1 MYIPVMTSVGIIEDD
16 DEIRTAI
23 REFLQRQ
30 KDCACEIGLPSVES
44 FLYTVPLDG
53 CPDVL
58 LLDIGLPGMSG
69 ITGIPFLR
77 QRYPEMD
84 IVMLTVHDDPERI
97 FQALCA
103 GATGYL
109 LKNTPFRQ
117 IMEGIK
123 LLQTGGAPM
132 SPEIAAK
139 VVAFFHPHQPKRAI
153 SPLTEKEREV
163 VAGLV
168 DGLSYKLIA
177 DRMHISVQ
185 TVQVHIKN
193 VYRKVHAHNKAEIVA
208 KSLRGEL

>member
-1 MYIPVMTSVGIIEDD
+1 MTSVGIIEDD
-16 DEIRTAI
+16 DEI
-23 REFLQRQ
+23 Q
-30 KDCACEIGLPSVES
+30 KALVEYLDHQEQMACELGFPSVES
-44 FLYTVPLDG
+44 FLNTVPPDAS
-53 CPDVL
+53 PDVV

-109 LKNTPFRQ
+109 LKNTPFLQ
-117 IMEGIK
+117 IKEGIE
-123 LLQTGGAPM
+123 LLHTGGAPM

-139 VVAFFHPHQPKRAI
+139 VVSFFHAQKPKPPA

-177 DRMHISVQ
+177 ERMHISVQ

-193 VYRKVHAHNKAEIVA
+193 VYRKLHAHGKAEVIA
-208 KSLRGEL
+208 KSLRGEV